1 MIDNE
6 LYLEIV
12 QYCQLNDI
20 TNIEKEINS
29 MLRKGFSIVKYGS
42 SPFEKMREQQNL
54 PIQDDVSESKE
65 VKKRTYKRKPKEI
78 KETETVTSEVE
89 ENINK
94 VEQQKV
100 DEVKIEEPI
109 KKRKVRVIKNK

>member
-54 PIQDDVSESKE
+54 PIQDYVSESKE
-65 VKKRTYKRKPKEI
+65 VKKRTYKRKPKE
-78 KETETVTSEVE
+78 TETVTNEVE
-89 ENINK
+89 ENVNK
-94 VEQQKV
+94 VEQQNT
-100 DEVKIEEPI
+100 DEVKIEEQV

>member
-54 PIQDDVSESKE
+54 PIQDDVSESFYSVILLIIE
-65 VKKRTYKRKPKEI
+65 YY
-78 KETETVTSEVE
+78 
-89 ENINK
+89 INC
-94 VEQQKV
+94 
-100 DEVKIEEPI
+100 IES
-109 KKRKVRVIKNK
+109 N

>member
-20 TNIEKEINS
+20 TNIEREINS

-42 SPFEKMREQQNL
+42 SPFEKMREQQSL
-54 PIQDDVSESKE
+54 PIQNDSIEPKE
-65 VKKRTYKRKPKEI
+65 VKKRTYKRKTKEVNELES
-78 KETETVTSEVE
+78 KENIIE
-89 ENINK
+89 EN
-94 VEQQKV
+94 
-100 DEVKIEEPI
+100 VKQIETQMVNDVNIEEPI

>member
-29 MLRKGFSIVKYGS
+29 MLRKGFSIVKYSS

-54 PIQDDVSESKE
+54 PIKDDVSESKE

-89 ENINK
+89 ENVNQE
-94 VEQQKV
+94 EQQNV
-100 DEVKIEEPI
+100 YEVKIEEPI

>member
-54 PIQDDVSESKE
+54 PIQDDVSELKE
-65 VKKRTYKRKPKEI
+65 VKKRTYKRKP

-89 ENINK
+89 ENINQ
-94 VEQQKV
+94 VEQQNTY
-100 DEVKIEEPI
+100 EVKIEEPV